1 MRSVALI
8 ALILT
13 AVLASPAPGWGAFR
27 SITPEKAVIAA
38 AKAAPDEVPGI
49 FKMTVRAVGHENGRV
64 FLNSEL
70 DYRDQRNLTIAM
82 SEEVEKALEAKIGEA
97 KIGAVSEQA
106 FVGRRIFVRGV
117 AQRVRI
123 DFTAG
128 GRPTGKYYYQ
138 THVVVTTPVQVAVK
152 DRL

>member
-1 MRSVALI
+1 MRSAALI
-8 ALILT
+8 ALSLT
-13 AVLASPAPGWGAFR
+13 ALFASPAPGWGAFR

-38 AKAAPDEVPGI
+38 AKAAPDGVPGT
-49 FKMTVRAVGHENGRV
+49 FKMTVRAVGHENHRV
-64 FLNSEL
+64 FFNSEV
-70 DYRDQRNLTIAM
+70 DYRDQRNPTIAM
-82 SEEVEKALEAKIGEA
+82 NEEVEKALEA

-123 DFTAG
+123 DFTDG

>member
-1 MRSVALI
+1 MRSVAVI
-8 ALILT
+8 ALILA
-13 AVLASPAPGWGAFR
+13 AVFASPAPDWGAFR

-38 AKAAPDEVPGI
+38 AKAAPDGVPGI

-82 SEEVEKALEAKIGEA
+82 NEDVEKALEA

-106 FVGRRIFVRGV
+106 FVGRRIFVRGA

-123 DFTAG
+123 DFTAR

-138 THVVVTTPVQVAVK
+138 THVLVSTPVQVAVK
-152 DRL
+152 DKL

>member
-1 MRSVALI
+1 MRSAALI
-8 ALILT
+8 ALIL
-13 AVLASPAPGWGAFR
+13 AASFASPAPVWGAFR
-27 SITPEKAVIAA
+27 TLVPEKAVIAA
-38 AKAAPDEVPGI
+38 ARAAPEGVPGI
-49 FKMTVRAVGHENGRV
+49 FKMTVRAVGRENGRV

-82 SEEVEKALEAKIGEA
+82 SDDVEKALEA

-123 DFTAG
+123 DFTVG

-138 THVVVTTPVQVAVK
+138 THVMVTAPAQVAVK

>member
-1 MRSVALI
+1 MRSAALI
-8 ALILT
+8 AFTLATLF
-13 AVLASPAPGWGAFR
+13 ASPVPAWGAFR
-27 SITPEKAVIAA
+27 SIAPEKAVIAA
-38 AKAAPDEVPGI
+38 AKAAPDGVPGI
-49 FKMTVRAVGHENGRV
+49 FKMTVRAVGHENGRI
-64 FLNSEL
+64 FLNSES

-82 SEEVEKALEAKIGEA
+82 SEEVEKALEV

-138 THVVVTTPVQVAVK
+138 THVLVTAPVQVAVK
-152 DRL
+152 DKL

>member
-1 MRSVALI
+1 MRSAALI
-8 ALILT
+8 AFNF
-13 AVLASPAPGWGAFR
+13 AVLLASPAPGWSAFR

-38 AKAAPDEVPGI
+38 AKAAPDGVPGI
-49 FKMTVRAVGHENGRV
+49 FKMTVRAVGRENRRV

-82 SEEVEKALEAKIGEA
+82 SEEVEKALEAKIG
-97 KIGAVSEQA
+97 AVSEQA

-123 DFTAG
+123 DFSEA

-138 THVVVTTPVQVAVK
+138 THVVVTVPVQVAVK
-152 DRL
+152 DKL

>member
-82 SEEVEKALEAKIGEA
+82 SEEVEKALEAKIG
-97 KIGAVSEQA
+97 AVSEQA

>member
-1 MRSVALI
+1 MRSAALI

-13 AVLASPAPGWGAFR
+13 AVFALPAPGWSAFR

-38 AKAAPDEVPGI
+38 AKAAPDGVPGI

-82 SEEVEKALEAKIGEA
+82 DEDVEKALEAKIGA
-97 KIGAVSEQA
+97 ISEQA
-106 FVGRRIFVRGV
+106 FVGRRISVRGV

-128 GRPTGKYYYQ
+128 GRPPGKYYYQ
-138 THVVVTTPVQVAVK
+138 THVVVATPVQVAVK
-152 DRL
+152 DKL

>member
-1 MRSVALI
+1 MRSAALI
-8 ALILT
+8 ALNFVALF
-13 AVLASPAPGWGAFR
+13 ASPAPGWSALR

-38 AKAAPDEVPGI
+38 AKAAPEGVSGT
-49 FKMTVRAVGHENGRV
+49 FKMTVRAVGHENRRV

-82 SEEVEKALEAKIGEA
+82 SEEVEKALEAKIG
-97 KIGAVSEQA
+97 AVSEQA
-106 FVGRRIFVRGV
+106 FIGRRIFVRGV

-123 DFTAG
+123 DFTDG

-138 THVVVTTPVQVAVK
+138 THVVVTEPIQVAVK
-152 DRL
+152 DKL